1 MFRKSVIERD
11 FQEIASS
18 PHSRMVLA
26 RAVRSLSGVE
36 KTVLSV
42 IVEAC
47 SPEYGGA
54 CWLAQ
59 GNIAEELGAARSTV
73 SRAYTK
79 FLKRGLISYTP
90 GDMASMAHKEPP
102 YRANT
107 VLVYLNLNAL
117 IEQSAPDWGE
127 IPAAPAVS
135 ADLVADDGAD
145 DTVYSGEVIDPAP
158 QLPAAPAGLGAT
170 QPALAAPPLA
180 YLRSTPAGEEQA
192 GSGQPAPSAPAAHL
206 ALAGP
211 TSAESATQESL
222 TRSKWASQNE
232 EENRQQ
238 QMAQLEKM
246 IEEEQ
251 FA

>member
-47 SPEYGGA
+47 NPEYGGA

-79 FLKRGLISYTP
+79 FLDRGLISYTP
-90 GDMASMAHKEPP
+90 GDMASMAHAEPP

-117 IEQSAPDWGE
+117 IEQSAPDWCE
-127 IPAAPAVS
+127 LPAAPA
-135 ADLVADDGAD
+135 APVADDGAD

-158 QLPAAPAGLGAT
+158 QPPAARAGLGAT

-180 YLRSTPAGEEQA
+180 HLRPTPADEEQA
-192 GSGQPAPSAPAAHL
+192 GSAQPAPSVPAEHL

-211 TSAESATQESL
+211 TSTASATNERL
-222 TRSKWASQNE
+222 TRSKWATQNE

-238 QMAQLEKM
+238 QMAQL
-246 IEEEQ
+246 IEMMKEEQ
-251 FA
+251 PA

>member
-47 SPEYGGA
+47 NPEYGGA

-73 SRAYTK
+73 SRAYSK
-79 FLKRGLISYTP
+79 FLDRGLISYTP
-90 GDMASMAHKEPP
+90 GDMASMAHSEPP

-107 VLVYLNLNAL
+107 RLVYLNLNAL
-117 IEQSAPDWGE
+117 IEQSAPDWCE
-127 IPAAPAVS
+127 LPAAPA
-135 ADLVADDGAD
+135 DPVADDGAD
-145 DTVYSGEVIDPAP
+145 DTVCSGEVIDPAP
-158 QLPAAPAGLGAT
+158 QPPAAPAGLGAT

-180 YLRSTPAGEEQA
+180 NLRPTPADEEQA
-192 GSGQPAPSAPAAHL
+192 GSAQPAPSAPAAHL

-211 TSAESATQESL
+211 TSTASATNERL

-238 QMAQLEKM
+238 QMAQL
-246 IEEEQ
+246 IEMMKEEQ
-251 FA
+251 PA

>member
-47 SPEYGGA
+47 NPEYGGA

-79 FLKRGLISYTP
+79 FLDRGLISYTP
-90 GDMASMAHKEPP
+90 GDMASMAHSEPP

-107 VLVYLNLNAL
+107 RLVYLNLNAL
-117 IEQSAPDWGE
+117 IEQSAPDWCE
-127 IPAAPAVS
+127 LPAAPA
-135 ADLVADDGAD
+135 DPVADDGAD
-145 DTVYSGEVIDPAP
+145 DTVCSGEVIDPAP
-158 QLPAAPAGLGAT
+158 QPPAAPAGLGAT

-180 YLRSTPAGEEQA
+180 YLRPTPADEEQA
-192 GSGQPAPSAPAAHL
+192 GSAQPAPSTPAAHL

-211 TSAESATQESL
+211 TSTASATNERL

-238 QMAQLEKM
+238 QMAQL
-246 IEEEQ
+246 IEMMKEEQ
-251 FA
+251 PA